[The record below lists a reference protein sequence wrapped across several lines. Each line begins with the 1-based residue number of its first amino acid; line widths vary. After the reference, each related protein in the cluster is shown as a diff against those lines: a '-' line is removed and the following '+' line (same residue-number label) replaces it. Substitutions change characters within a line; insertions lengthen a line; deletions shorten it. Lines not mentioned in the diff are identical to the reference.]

1 MFYVRF
7 YKVALISINLLS
19 SWLHAQYVILV
30 SSSFNLITKK
40 DAVPIIRNR
49 IFNGF
54 WYGAYRARTGD
65 LRAAS
70 TTLSQLS

>member
-19 SWLHAQYVILV
+19 SWLHAHYVILV

-49 IFNGF
+49 IFMVFGMEHTGLEPVTF
-54 WYGAYRARTGD
+54 ALPAR
-65 LRAAS
+65 RS
-70 TTLSQLS
+70 PN